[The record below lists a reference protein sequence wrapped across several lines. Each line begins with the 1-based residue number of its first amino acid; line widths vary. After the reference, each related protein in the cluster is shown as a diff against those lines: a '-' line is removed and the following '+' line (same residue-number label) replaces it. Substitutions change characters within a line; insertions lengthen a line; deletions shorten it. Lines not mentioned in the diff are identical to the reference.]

1 MNETMKSKIGSTI
14 YERIN
19 TVRMSDAERL
29 VALNAMR
36 DAELIVDALTWIGR
50 KFEQLG
56 GLFTKH
62 SLKPSLKS

>member
-1 MNETMKSKIGSTI
+1 MNETVKSKIGSTI

-56 GLFTKH
+56 GLFTKP

>member
-1 MNETMKSKIGSTI
+1 MNETIKSKIGSTI

-19 TVRMSDAERL
+19 TVRMSDAERV

-36 DAELIVDALTWIGR
+36 DAELIVDAFIWIGR

-56 GLFTKH
+56 GLFTKP

>member
-1 MNETMKSKIGSTI
+1 MNETVKSKIGSTI

-19 TVRMSDAERL
+19 SVRMSDAERV

-36 DAELIVDALTWIGR
+36 DAELIVDAITWIGR

-56 GLFTKH
+56 GLFTKPG
-62 SLKPSLKS
+62 LKPSLKS

>member
-1 MNETMKSKIGSTI
+1 MNETVKSKIGSTI

-19 TVRMSDAERL
+19 SVRMSDAERV

-36 DAELIVDALTWIGR
+36 DAELIVDAITWIGR

-56 GLFTKH
+56 GLFTKP

>member
-1 MNETMKSKIGSTI
+1 MNETLKSKIGSTI

-36 DAELIVDALTWIGR
+36 DAELIVDAITWIGK

-62 SLKPSLKS
+62 SLKPSLKH

>member
-1 MNETMKSKIGSTI
+1 MNETIKSKIGSTI